1 MAVKCIAYSNFL
13 AIFAALYVG
22 LAPPS
27 YAQTNDAQSAEIRRK
42 IEERAW
48 RIAQGAAACQLGQ
61 KRYCLPPQLWGG
73 LVDSLVDALNA
84 CMYPVGLQS
93 IGFRRSPAAVREIV
107 NKVCNEQIAALV
119 FRMAAREGFEHDFG
133 GGRLSLG
140 VDVEKQKREEAEQLE
155 HLKLVQ
161 THIINDFIANYQAS
175 LRQLA
180 R

>member
-1 MAVKCIAYSNFL
+1 MAVKCIAYGNFL

-22 LAPPS
+22 LVPPS
-27 YAQTNDAQSAEIRRK
+27 YAQTNDARSAEIRRK
-42 IEERAW
+42 AEETAW
-48 RIAQGAAACQLGQ
+48 RIAQGAADCQSGQ
-61 KRYCLPPQLWGG
+61 KRYCLPSQLWGG

-93 IGFRRSPAAVREIV
+93 IGSRRSPAAVREIV
-107 NKVCNEQIAALV
+107 NKVCNKQIAALV
-119 FRMAAREGFEHDFG
+119 FRMAAREGFENDFS
-133 GGRLSLG
+133 GGRFSLG
-140 VDVEKQKREEAEQLE
+140 VDVEREEAEKLK
-155 HLKLVQ
+155 HLNLVQ